1 MPAKV
6 LVDIPGLSE
15 RIRAIVKTYKKSN
28 EPKKREGQDLVRGLI
43 RDLIVRAITE
53 EKSYWDSV
61 GLRMVSYSE
70 FAKCHEKVSKNA
82 KVLGEGAFGKFISVS
97 ADPCI
102 KGLPKGLERVG
113 IKMEYIKEYYSPSQ
127 SAAGV
132 SNAAKIARKAAT
144 LEIGPQLYDIFIAK
158 DAKGKVMIVKVS
170 EIIDGKTWA
179 DTEWESPEK
188 KHAAAKQLQESVN
201 KMNEAGIIHHD
212 LHSGNVMVSN
222 SGKVYIID
230 YDLAK
235 FVQDEEKG
243 QLYNFNNTFESE
255 YNPSGPTSDDGVQ
268 YVYDKLIEEGSIK
281 LVSSNNGNSNG
292 KNNNK
297 NKSKKKTRKNNA

>member
-1 MPAKV
+1 MSAKI
-6 LVDIPGLSE
+6 LVDIPALSD
-15 RIRAIVKTYKKSN
+15 RIREIVKTYKKSN
-28 EPKKREGQDLVRGLI
+28 EPKKRGDQDLVRGLV
-43 RDLIVRAITE
+43 RDLIVRAITD
-53 EKSYWDSV
+53 EKSYWEAV
-61 GLRMVSYSE
+61 GLRMLSYNE

-127 SAAGV
+127 SAGGV

-158 DAKGKVMIVKVS
+158 DAKGRVMIVKVS

-235 FVQDEEKG
+235 FVQDEEQG
-243 QLYNFNNTFESE
+243 QLYNFNNTFESN
-255 YNPSGPTSDDGVQ
+255 YNPPGPTSDDGVQ

-281 LVSSNNGNSNG
+281 LTNKNNRNNGN
-292 KNNNK
+292 NN